1 MKIKHDTVRVD
12 CGEEEDLQCSYSELL
27 NARRREKTVSQCYRE
42 YIEEVVKLRLSE
54 SIMSELELRRYLNQE
69 ANISL
74 ENSYALG
81 IAILGEFD
89 AETYILQLA
98 ENNIPPHIMNIIS
111 GKSKKARD
119 AKFKSLLKKNTK
131 MGKNTKLFFS
141 TDKGEDLALIRQYD
155 AGNII
160 YKGRLPGDKYDFTVK
175 EKDVIDFIKHGG
187 RVRAKGDG
195 IPSTIYGVGSS
206 SKQAGK
212 IIGLIEI
219 EDETHKRVIITGADH
234 MI

>member
-1 MKIKHDTVRVD
+1 MKIKNDAVLVD
-12 CGEEEDLQCSYSELL
+12 CGEEEALQCSYSELL
-27 NARRREKTVSQCYRE
+27 NARRREKTVSRCYRE
-42 YIEEVVKLRLSE
+42 YIEVAVKLGLSE

-81 IAILGEFD
+81 VAILGEFD

-98 ENNIPPHIMNIIS
+98 ENNISPHIMNIIS

-119 AKFKSLLKKNTK
+119 AKFKSLLKKSTK
-131 MGKNTKLFFS
+131 IGKNTKFFFS

-155 AGNII
+155 AENII
-160 YKGRLPGDKYDFTVK
+160 YKGRRPGDKYDFTVK

-219 EDETHKRVIITGADH
+219 EDETHKRVIITGTDH
-234 MI
+234 II